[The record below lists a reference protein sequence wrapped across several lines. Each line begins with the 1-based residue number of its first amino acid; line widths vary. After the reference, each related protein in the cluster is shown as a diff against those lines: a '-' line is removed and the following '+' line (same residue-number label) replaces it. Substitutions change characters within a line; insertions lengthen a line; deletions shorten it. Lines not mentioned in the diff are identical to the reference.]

1 MARKF
6 LYFIAFCV
14 VVFFIGRVVL
24 SFYPE
29 TMTRLAFE
37 PKGQF
42 EPQPPLP
49 AGAYRDPQRWLV
61 RPGLATDPA
70 RWTPP
75 GASPTQPVHVAVF
88 FVHPTTYLERAH
100 WNAPLAD
107 KRAND
112 LAVTIVRAYA
122 SPFGGAEQL
131 WAPRYRQAA
140 FGAFLSDDADA
151 GKALELAHQ
160 DVLQAFDT
168 FLAEAPANLPIVLV
182 GHSQGAYHLRR
193 LLAERV
199 AGTPLARRI
208 AAAYL
213 IGWPISI
220 EHDLPRMGLPPCKAP
235 GQSGCVISWLSFA
248 EPADP
253 AMMLRAGQRV
263 KGLDGQSLTQGH
275 ILCSN
280 PLTGAM
286 DGSAP
291 ASANLGALV
300 LDAKFTGGT
309 IKPGMAAANC
319 RADGILSLGG
329 EPAMGPVVMPGN
341 NYHAYDIPLFW
352 VNLRDD
358 FARRVTAWQT
368 AR

>member
-1 MARKF
+1 MSRKF
-6 LYFIAFCV
+6 LYFFAICV
-14 VVFFIGRVVL
+14 VVFFVGRVVL

-29 TMTRLAFE
+29 TMTRLAFL

-42 EPQPPLP
+42 EAQPPLP
-49 AGAYRDPQRWLV
+49 AGAYRDAQRWLV
-61 RPGLATDPA
+61 RPDLAANPA

-75 GASPTQPVHVAVF
+75 GAAPTQPVHVAVF

-100 WNAPLAD
+100 WNAPPAD

-112 LAVTIVRAYA
+112 LAVTLMRAYA

-151 GKALELAHQ
+151 AKALDLAHQ
-160 DVLQAFDT
+160 DVVQAFDA
-168 FLAEAPANLPIVLV
+168 FLAGIPADMPIVLA

-213 IGWPISI
+213 IGWPISA
-220 EHDLPRMGLPPCKAP
+220 EHDLPRMGLPACQRPAE
-235 GQSGCVISWLSFA
+235 SGCVVSWMSFA

-253 AMMLRAGQRV
+253 AMMLRAGARV
-263 KGLDGQSLTQGH
+263 KGLDGQSLTGSH
-275 ILCSN
+275 PLCSN
-280 PLTGAM
+280 PLTGAQG
-286 DGSAP
+286 GSAP
-291 ASANLGALV
+291 ASANLGSLV
-300 LDAKFTGGT
+300 LDAQFKGGS
-309 IKPGMAAANC
+309 IKPAMAAANC
-319 RADGILSLGG
+319 RTDGVLSLGG
-329 EPAMGPVVMPGN
+329 EPAMGPIVMPGN

-358 FARRVTAWQT
+358 FARRVTAWQ
-368 AR
+368 AAQ